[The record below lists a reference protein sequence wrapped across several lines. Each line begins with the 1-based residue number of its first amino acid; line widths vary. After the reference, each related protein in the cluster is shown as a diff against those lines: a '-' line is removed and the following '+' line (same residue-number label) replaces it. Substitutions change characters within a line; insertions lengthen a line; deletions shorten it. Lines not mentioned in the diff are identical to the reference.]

1 MRLSL
6 WRSTL
11 RPCVA
16 KAGGAKTFLACA
28 QSTPV
33 RSFLEKKMCL
43 LHYNLRDSRHDQERA
58 MAAKKRSRREMVQ
71 LAGAG
76 ALGLA
81 ALQGGSLPRKQVFKD
96 PTGTSGTL
104 AAIRSGHL
112 LFVSGIGGYY
122 ASRRPGGPGDI
133 KQQTADALDLM
144 KALLEQ
150 AGSSM
155 SDLLQVQV
163 ALVDSAN
170 NWEPM
175 NEVYNTR
182 VPEPRPVRSYFGS
195 TGFPHPGQLLQIDAI
210 AYVD

>member
-1 MRLSL
+1 VHRNTG
-6 WRSTL
+6 R
-11 RPCVA
+11 
-16 KAGGAKTFLACA
+16 AKTFLACA

-43 LHYNLRDSRHDQERA
+43 LHYNLRDSPNDQERA
-58 MAAKKRSRREMVQ
+58 MAAEKRSRREMVQ

-76 ALGLA
+76 VLGLR

-96 PTGTSGTL
+96 PTGTSDTL

-112 LFVSGIGGYY
+112 LFVSIGGYY
-122 ASRRPGGPGDI
+122 PSRRPGGPGDI

-144 KALLEQ
+144 KALLDH

-155 SDLLQVQV
+155 ADLLQVQV

-210 AYVD
+210 AYID

>member
-1 MRLSL
+1 
-6 WRSTL
+6 
-11 RPCVA
+11 
-16 KAGGAKTFLACA
+16 
-28 QSTPV
+28 
-33 RSFLEKKMCL
+33 
-43 LHYNLRDSRHDQERA
+43 
-58 MAAKKRSRREMVQ
+58 MAAEKRSRREMVQ
-71 LAGAG
+71 HAGAG
-76 ALGLA
+76 VLGLG
-81 ALQGGSLPRKQVFKD
+81 ALQGGSPPRKQVFKD

-122 ASRRPGGPGDI
+122 PSRRPGGPGDI

-155 SDLLQVQV
+155 ADLLQVQV